1 MVNNTRFF
9 TESNGQF
16 AFANQSTAMHRAWKE
31 PGDITDIPRADGI
44 NYFST
49 QFLED
54 ASFGRLKNVTISYV
68 IPRKWAEASRI
79 FKSIRIYAQGQ
90 NLITWTKYQGFDPE
104 TDGAYEVGLYP
115 HVKTITFGIDA
126 GF

>member
-1 MVNNTRFF
+1 MVNNTRYF

-16 AFANQSTAMHRAWKE
+16 GFANQSTAMLRAWKE
-31 PGDITDIPRADGI
+31 PGDITDIPKADGV
-44 NYFST
+44 NYFTT

-54 ASFGRLKNVTISYV
+54 ASFARLKNVTISYT
-68 IPRKWAEASRI
+68 IPQRWAEATRV
-79 FKSIRIYAQGQ
+79 FKSLRVYAQGH
-90 NLITWTKYQGFDPE
+90 NLITWTRYQGFDPE
-104 TDGAYEVGLYP
+104 SDAAYEVGLYP